1 MLYKRWC
8 KDSRFYRR
16 YKIYW
21 DKIWK
26 NPESI
31 GPAAIASPISFEI
44 LFDHHDEAAA
54 GLAGELRGEDGLG
67 GDVPGFRGGVGEDLY
82 LFGGDEAEVEGE
94 RLGFVAAIEAC
105 HVPGRAMTTGEDDTL
120 TWITTDETGL
130 VPDGGYLSEELLHLL
145 GLGEEALRAVGKV
158 LQATL
163 EENRQCQLVAIGGD
177 VGIL

>member
-31 GPAAIASPISFEI
+31 GPAEIASPISFEI
-44 LFDHHDEAAA
+44 LFDHHNKTAA

-94 RLGFVAAIEAC
+94 RLGFVATIEAC

-120 TWITTDETGL
+120 TRISTDETGL
-130 VPDGGYLSEELLHLL
+130 VPDGGNLSKELLYLF

-158 LQATL
+158 LQTTL
-163 EENRQCQLVAIGGD
+163 EEDCQCQLVAIGGD